1 MYTISENLEYLR
13 EPENQCREHAVL
25 VYLKKTNQRMETIG
39 HIPDAF
45 IKVVDGLMSQWK
57 APQVIDKTDGKH
69 GVVLEGAS
77 VSGGEIEISCIYCLY
92 VAKAHKSIV

>member
-1 MYTISENLEYLR
+1 
-13 EPENQCREHAVL
+13 
-25 VYLKKTNQRMETIG
+25 METIG

-69 GVVLEGAS
+69 GVAIEGAS

-92 VAKAHKSIV
+92 VAKAHKSIVWEKIKKYKKDLIFQKTQLFILLSQTLTN